1 MLSSKNKILVLCL
14 FANLGGFAVN
24 DLNKVEEL
32 FKASKFDKAYKK
44 AFKLKGESAYYKKS
58 KTHYYI
64 GFSLLNLSKEK
75 SAKLGV
81 SNRDR
86 SVVTSIKKGVKY
98 QKSSS
103 DLQRFKN
110 YLPAFKLIAK
120 ERISS
125 AKKRKREKEW
135 HEITNLLANHF
146 ADTVSEYWEIH
157 KKEERKTG
165 DEELSKE
172 EIRSYNSREDSILKW
187 ARTYIGTPYQW
198 AGESRKGIDC
208 SGFTLTVLN
217 QFGASL
223 PHSSKIQSTKGE
235 KVKEYKVGDL
245 AFFGGYYKGKYV
257 ISHVGI
263 VISNY
268 PESLRVIHSTTSKGV
283 REDDI
288 KSSTYWSKKFLYTVR
303 VLK

>member
-1 MLSSKNKILVLCL
+1 MSSLKNKIVVMFLIAS
-14 FANLGGFAVN
+14 FTGFAVN
-24 DLNKVEEL
+24 DLNKVDAL
-32 FKASKFDKAYKK
+32 FKASKYEKAYKK
-44 AFKLKGESAYYKKS
+44 ANKLKGDAAYYKKS
-58 KTHYYI
+58 KTYYYL
-64 GFSLLNLSKEK
+64 GFSLLNLSKSK
-75 SAKLGV
+75 AQRLGV

-86 SVVTSIKKGVKY
+86 SVITSIKKGVKY

-110 YLPAFKLIAK
+110 YFSAFKLIAK
-120 ERISS
+120 ERIIS

-135 HEITNLLANHF
+135 HEIINLLANHF
-146 ADTVSEYWEIH
+146 SDTIPEYWEIY
-157 KKEERKTG
+157 KKEESRVG
-165 DEELSKE
+165 DEELSIQKE
-172 EIRSYNSREDSILKW
+172 KINSSREDSILQW
-187 ARTYIGTPYQW
+187 ARTYIGTPYKW

-217 QFGASL
+217 QFGANL
-223 PHSSKIQSTKGE
+223 DHSSKKQSTSGE
-235 KVKEYKVGDL
+235 KVKKYQVGDL

-288 KSSTYWSKKFLYTVR
+288 KNSTYWSKKFLYTVR